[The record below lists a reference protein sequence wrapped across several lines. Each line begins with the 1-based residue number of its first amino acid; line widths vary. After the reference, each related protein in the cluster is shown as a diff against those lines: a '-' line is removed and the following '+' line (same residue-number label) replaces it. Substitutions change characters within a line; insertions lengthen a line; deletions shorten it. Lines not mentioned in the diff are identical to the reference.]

1 MELKTLAM
9 DDPHLFSYA
18 KPIAKRSED
27 QVMSGTRNGHQ
38 MWNAQKTWDQWGV
51 IYPTMCFFS
60 WGYVVVLI
68 PMNGLMTIPQT
79 LKESLV
85 HSEWTHAMMALYL
98 PVDNP
103 GKVPV
108 DHTGVNLSP
117 RSRNRLTND
126 HQVPYNK
133 STGRKFPLFWHQP
146 IEFRFLIPEISSMTC
161 WKITRLLQGF
171 SCNGSGAKWLKCG
184 IWRKSQWE
192 GGQIEAIP
200 AHHVSHGCSTGL
212 IWV

>member
-126 HQVPYNK
+126 HQVP
-133 STGRKFPLFWHQP
+133 
-146 IEFRFLIPEISSMTC
+146 
-161 WKITRLLQGF
+161 
-171 SCNGSGAKWLKCG
+171 
-184 IWRKSQWE
+184 
-192 GGQIEAIP
+192 
-200 AHHVSHGCSTGL
+200 
-212 IWV
+212 